1 MSLSFNHHGVTEIT
15 ERVEIGRNFGYFF
28 SSISNNLSV
37 LSDSVVNNDIM
48 VYLIVSFAMFAIGVI
63 GVLAKRNALIMFLS
77 IELMLNASNL
87 LFVAFAREKGDTIG
101 LVWVFFVLVLAAA
114 EAAVGLAIIINLFR
128 SKQIVDVDQYNELR
142 G

>member
-1 MSLSFNHHGVTEIT
+1 MDTAPYIY
-15 ERVEIGRNFGYFF
+15 I
-28 SSISNNLSV
+28 
-37 LSDSVVNNDIM
+37 
-48 VYLIVSFAMFAIGVI
+48 SFAMFIIGII

-77 IELMLNASNL
+77 IELMLNSSNL
-87 LFVAFAREKGDTIG
+87 LFVAFSRAKGDSVG

-128 SKQIVDVDQYNELR
+128 SKQVVDVDQYSTLK